1 MIHRGERLGIKGN
14 GSKEDLDLI
23 ERAVSNCQSSHHA
36 PVRLVI
42 GEPDEEDLAGAAE
55 EKFTLLVLP
64 AGGIPVRPADLQL
77 HESGTAAYGRG
88 SKDLSRVTSSAT
100 SGT

>member
-64 AGGIPVRPADLQL
+64 AGEYRFDRPISNFTKAVRRPTGEAPK
-77 HESGTAAYGRG
+77 T
-88 SKDLSRVTSSAT
+88 
-100 SGT
+100 